1 MQIMRIVF
9 LLLSLTLVLGGAFG
23 RARVTGSGE
32 APGARHATA
41 APDTRTVAAGT
52 RTAAPDTRTRTAD
65 ADSLALGSPLQSN
78 MVIQANKA
86 FKVWGWTKPGS
97 TVQIQADWM
106 AGPVQVQA
114 DASGSFLGMIDV
126 PVAKKGDY
134 QEHTLTVSSEGQTQT
149 LQHLLIGEV
158 WIMSGQSNMQYSTK
172 DVTDSSA
179 ELAAADLPH
188 MRLFSADLNFS
199 DHPLNTLK
207 GKWVLCS
214 PQTVRNFSA
223 VGYFFGRRLLAQLDV
238 PVGIIWSG
246 IGASAGQA
254 FVPQDALAADTMLD
268 RVYLEPYLRSP
279 KSKEKIDGGFSFEKV
294 TRPFLLYN
302 AMIHPLINLSVS
314 GFCWYQGE
322 TNRLERASYTRLIQ
336 TLVKSWRTDFG
347 QGSLPFYLVHIAPY
361 FYDRTDSTLAECA
374 FFREAQ
380 DNITTL
386 NQTARVT
393 TMDCGEPRNLHP
405 HNKRPI
411 GERLAATALNRIYG
425 LDEVVYQGP
434 EFNCMEVHGKTA
446 LVYFVPGT
454 TSGGLT
460 TSDGAAPNYFTMAG
474 ADGMFYPAIATIE
487 GDHIKLVCSK
497 VKKPVAVRYAF
508 TNFPITNFT
517 NGAGWPAMPFRTDH
531 WPEPPL
537 AK

>member
-1 MQIMRIVF
+1 MRIVY
-9 LLLSLTLVLGGAFG
+9 LLLSLNLVLGSASRRAHAAGHGGA
-23 RARVTGSGE
+23 
-32 APGARHATA
+32 APTA
-41 APDTRTVAAGT
+41 ASDT
-52 RTAAPDTRTRTAD
+52 
-65 ADSLALGSPLQSN
+65 LALGSPLQSN
-78 MVIQANKA
+78 MVVQANKP
-86 FKVWGWTKPGS
+86 FKVWGWAKPGA
-97 TVQIQADWM
+97 TVQILADWNS
-106 AGPVQVQA
+106 GPVQVQA
-114 DASGSFLGMIDV
+114 DASGNFMGIVNV
-126 PVAKKGDY
+126 PAAKKGDY
-134 QEHTLTVSSEGQTQT
+134 QEHTLTVSSEGQTQSLT
-149 LQHLLIGEV
+149 HMLIGEV

-172 DVTDSSA
+172 DVTDSTA

-188 MRLFSADLNFS
+188 MRIFSADLNFS
-199 DHPLNTLK
+199 DHPLETIK

-214 PQTVRNFSA
+214 PKSVRNFSA
-223 VGYFFGRRLLAQLDV
+223 VGYFFGRRLLAQLDE

-254 FVPQDALAADTMLD
+254 FVPQASLAADTMLD
-268 RVYLEPYLRSP
+268 RVYLEPYLNSP

-322 TNRLERASYTRLIQ
+322 TNRLERTSYTRLIQ
-336 TLVKSWRTDFG
+336 TMVESWRKDFG
-347 QGSLPFYLVHIAPY
+347 QGNLPFYLVHIAPY
-361 FYDRTDSTLAECA
+361 FYDRPDSTLAECA

-380 DNITTL
+380 DKITEL
-386 NQTARVT
+386 DHTAVVT

-425 LDEVVYQGP
+425 FDEVVYEGP
-434 EFNCMEVHGKTA
+434 AFRSMEVKGKT
-446 LVYFVPGT
+446 VIVHFIPGT
-454 TSGGLT
+454 TSGGLK
-460 TSDGAAPNYFTMAG
+460 TSDGAAPDYFTLAG
-474 ADGMFYPAIATIE
+474 ADGKFYPAVATIE
-487 GDHIKLVCSK
+487 GDHVVLASSK

-517 NGAGWPAMPFRTDH
+517 NGAGWPAMPFRSDD
-531 WPEPPL
+531 WAEPAI

>member
-9 LLLSLTLVLGGAFG
+9 LLLSLNLVLGGAFG

-41 APDTRTVAAGT
+41 ASDTRTVA
-52 RTAAPDTRTRTAD
+52 

-86 FKVWGWTKPGS
+86 FKVWGWTKPGA

-134 QEHTLTVSSEGQTQT
+134 QEHTLSVSSEGQTQT

-268 RVYLEPYLRSP
+268 RVYLEPYLQSP

-386 NQTARVT
+386 DQTAIVT

-474 ADGMFYPAIATIE
+474 ADGKFYPAIATIE
-487 GDHIKLVCSK
+487 GDHIRLACSK

-508 TNFPITNFT
+508 TNFQITNFT